1 MHVSIENLSMG
12 ITSIDIYNVNG
23 QLLHR
28 SEIPASLNSVVET
41 ELSLFQLGCGYYYL
55 NITKGGER
63 LTLPFVK
70 I

>member
-1 MHVSIENLSMG
+1 
-12 ITSIDIYNVNG
+12 
-23 QLLHR
+23 LLHR